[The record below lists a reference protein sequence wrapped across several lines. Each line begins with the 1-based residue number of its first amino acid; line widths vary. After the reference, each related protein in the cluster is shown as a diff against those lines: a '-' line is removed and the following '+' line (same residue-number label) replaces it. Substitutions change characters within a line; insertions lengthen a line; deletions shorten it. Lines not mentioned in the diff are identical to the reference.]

1 MNDMSGEPKKRSRA
15 WIWWTL
21 FAAFVLY
28 PLSIGPVAW
37 VAHGEAPIWLMYAY
51 APVLCAAEASGPA
64 VAKAL
69 KQYMQLRLD
78 VEPEVPQ
85 TPHPTRQSAPD

>member
-1 MNDMSGEPKKRSRA
+1 MSDEPKKRSRA

-21 FAAFVLY
+21 VAVFVLY

-37 VAHGEAPIWLMYAY
+37 VTRGEVIWVMFPYLPILWI
-51 APVLCAAEASGPA
+51 AEASPPP

-85 TPHPTRQSAPD
+85 TPHPTH

>member
-1 MNDMSGEPKKRSRA
+1 MSDEPKKRSRML
-15 WIWWTL
+15 IWWVALTL
-21 FAAFVLY
+21 FVLY

-37 VAHGEAPIWLMYAY
+37 MAHGEAPIWLMCAY
-51 APVLCAAEASGPA
+51 LPVLWTAEASPPA

-78 VEPEVPQ
+78 VDPEVPQ
-85 TPHPTRQSAPD
+85 SPHPTRGSAPD

>member
-1 MNDMSGEPKKRSRA
+1 MSDEPKKRSRR
-15 WIWWTL
+15 WIWWTAIGL
-21 FAAFVLY
+21 LY
-28 PLSIGPVAW
+28 PLSIGPVTW
-37 VAHGEAPIWLMYAY
+37 VTRGEVIWVMLPYLPILWI
-51 APVLCAAEASGPA
+51 AEASPRP

-85 TPHPTRQSAPD
+85 TPHTTRQPAPEAIRH